1 MNMLTKDFTDAVEQR
16 LEKSDMTAQEAIARL
31 NELEQKMATMGR
43 GGGGWADE
51 QRGSW
56 GHNFIDTKA
65 ADLALIASER
75 GRISMQMKTTITS
88 AADSGGSLIVPAR
101 DMAVGMPQ
109 RRLTIRDL
117 LNVVR
122 VTSGSVEYPKMT
134 ARPTAAAPV
143 AEGALKPESAMVMEL
158 ATAPIRT
165 IAHFIPASR
174 QVLDDAPQLQ
184 GIIDVEMLYGLAIK
198 EEQQLLFGD
207 GTGQNLEGMVPQA
220 TEFDP
225 VLLFAEPTFIDV
237 IAAAI
242 HQAALSEV
250 SPTGIVVHPT
260 DWWKMRTTKD
270 ADGRYILGDP
280 AANVPPN
287 LFGIPVVPTQAMTVD
302 NFLVGGFGAQTLY
315 DRWEARVEISSEH
328 ADFFTRNLIAVLC
341 EERIGFAAK
350 LPQALVTGD
359 FTTGLTAATEA

>member
-1 MNMLTKDFTDAVEQR
+1 MNMLTKEFTDAVEQR

-31 NELEQKMATMGR
+31 NELEQKMAIMGR
-43 GGGGWADE
+43 GGSGWADE

-56 GHNFIDTKA
+56 GHSFIDTKA
-65 ADLALIASER
+65 ADLAALATER
-75 GRISMQMKTTITS
+75 GCVSMAMKATITS
-88 AADSGGSLIVPAR
+88 ATDSAGSLIVPAR
-101 DMAVGMPQ
+101 DMAVGMPR
-109 RRLTIRDL
+109 RRLAIRDL

-122 VTSGSVEYPKMT
+122 VTSGSVEYAKQVS
-134 ARPTAAAPV
+134 RPSAAAPV
-143 AEGALKPESAMVMEL
+143 AEGVLKAESSMTLEL
-158 ATAPIRT
+158 VTAPIRT
-165 IAHFIPASR
+165 IAHWIPASR

-184 GIIDVEMLYGLAIK
+184 GIIDEEMLYGLAIK

-250 SPTGIVVHPT
+250 PVTGIVVHPT

-315 DRWEARVEISSEH
+315 DRWDARVEISTEDS
-328 ADFFTRNLIAVLC
+328 DNFRKNLVTVLA

-350 LPQALVTGD
+350 QPQALITGD
-359 FTTGLTAATEA
+359 FTAGLTAATEA